1 MQAASNFVQDSVL
14 GGPVETAVTP
24 SYKHR
29 EGGETMQALTWQAAN
44 KVQVKQMPIPDI
56 TQDDDVVLKVTM
68 TTVCTSRIISERV
81 QWLTDVHRWQ

>member
-1 MQAASNFVQDSVL
+1 MQAASNYVQDSVL

-29 EGGETMQALTWQAAN
+29 EGGETMQALTWQASD

-56 TQDDDVVLKVTM
+56 TQDEDVVLKVTM
-68 TTVCTSRIISERV
+68 TTLCTCKFIRARA
-81 QWLTDVHRWQ
+81 QWLMGVLRWQ